1 MSSKS
6 IEVYGVPWDEK
17 SSFMRGCRDAPN
29 KIWDAFNCESANRCS
44 ESGINLAKSE
54 VLRFQG
60 SMPLT
65 SGNAVLTEIKTA
77 AAEIAAGGRLPI
89 FLGGDHAITY
99 PLVKGL
105 HRTYPDLNILHLR
118 CPSGSL

>member
-65 SGNAVLTEIKTA
+65 SGNAVLTENRDCRSGNRCRRQA
-77 AAEIAAGGRLPI
+77 PHLPGR
-89 FLGGDHAITY
+89 
-99 PLVKGL
+99 
-105 HRTYPDLNILHLR
+105 
-118 CPSGSL
+118 